1 MFKSYFEAFFAMDH
15 ELTSDELMDCPAEL
29 TGRTPRR
36 VRITGTG
43 WLNLFAAVLFS
54 SIGIGIMVAFVKV
67 DVNEKKARNELR
79 QNGRKADGQVTDMWI
94 EGKGSVPHIS
104 YTFSVDGTFYSGKSE
119 VPREIF
125 RGLHK
130 YDPLLVSYLA
140 GNPDVNHPAPW
151 EDSEPIV
158 GPIFIAGFFVL
169 FGLMFMRRFPVQRR
183 LAMEGIAIR
192 GSITECWG
200 PGRSGGFG
208 LKYTFRNARSGET
221 ESGSCSYDSSRK
233 VGSDVWLLYLS
244 SDPRRS
250 EVYPFGIPFYRIE
263 R

>member
-1 MFKSYFEAFFAMDH
+1 MEIDARYA
-15 ELTSDELMDCPAEL
+15 DCIV
-29 TGRTPRR
+29 RR
-36 VRITGTG
+36 
-43 WLNLFAAVLFS
+43 WQA
-54 SIGIGIMVAFVKV
+54 
-67 DVNEKKARNELR
+67 
-79 QNGRKADGQVTDMWI
+79 
-94 EGKGSVPHIS
+94 
-104 YTFSVDGTFYSGKSE
+104 YTGKSA
-119 VPREIF
+119 VPSDIWNGLHRYDSLPIRYLPANPSINHPSAWKDSPYSSF
-125 RGLHK
+125 RGLIF
-130 YDPLLVSYLA
+130 PAFLA
-140 GNPDVNHPAPW
+140 
-151 EDSEPIV
+151 
-158 GPIFIAGFFVL
+158 L
-169 FGLMFMRRFPVQRR
+169 FGLMFVRKFPSQRR

-263 R
+263 Q